1 MPTMGNAV
9 AFMLG
14 ALVLVLVP
22 GPSVL
27 FIVGRALAHGRRAA
41 LLSVAGNGSG
51 VAVLVV
57 AVALGAGQIAER
69 SVVAYTVLK
78 LLGAAYLVYLGVRT
92 WRARGDVFAAVAGG
106 PDDGA
111 GRRVFWQG
119 VLVGLTNPKAVV
131 LLAAVLPQFTD
142 PAAGSA
148 ASQMLV
154 LGLAFVVL
162 ASLCDSVWGL
172 AAGTARDWLATS
184 PARMR
189 RFGGTGGILMILMG
203 AGLAIS
209 GRRD

>member
-1 MPTMGNAV
+1 MPTLGNTV

-14 ALVLVLVP
+14 ALVLVVIP

-41 LLSVAGNGSG
+41 LCSVAGNGTG

-57 AVALGAGQIAER
+57 AVALGAGEIAER

-92 WRARGDVFAAVAGG
+92 WLARGRVFAAVEGAAGAG
-106 PDDGA
+106 S
-111 GRRVFWQG
+111 GRRVFGQG
-119 VLVGLTNPKAVV
+119 VIVGMTNPKAVV

-154 LGLAFVVL
+154 LGLGFVVL

-172 AAGTARDWLATS
+172 AAGTARNWLATS
-184 PARMR
+184 PQRMR
-189 RFGGTGGILMILMG
+189 RLGGTGGVLMIVMG
-203 AGLAIS
+203 AGLAVS